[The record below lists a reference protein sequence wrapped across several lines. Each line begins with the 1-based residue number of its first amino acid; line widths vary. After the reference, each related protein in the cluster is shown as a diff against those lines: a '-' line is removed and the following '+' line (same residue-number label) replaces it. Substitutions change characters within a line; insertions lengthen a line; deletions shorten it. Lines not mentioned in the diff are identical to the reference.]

1 MNVSV
6 VPAEE
11 RPESLPS
18 DADSRPHLV
27 LCGADALVYT
37 LAEELANSRHRI
49 RVTVITPTRVRAD
62 VPDLAGLAGRGVT
75 WHKADR
81 LDEKTFQEAG
91 LGGATALALVMP
103 DDMINLHA
111 ALCARE
117 IEERLRVVVRMSSR
131 GLAKSVVRLFPDC
144 AVLSD
149 AEMAAPAFVA
159 AALGEVAPTHFR
171 RADRTLYVAHR
182 GDVPAR
188 RVVLTLTATDAE
200 GEVSVL
206 PAEPEPDWM
215 LPTDLVLA
223 EAVGRPPGEDVTRR
237 LLTRAGRRRRPFAT
251 FGRAVRA
258 ALNRKLGI
266 AVLITLATTLIAG
279 AVLNGADKEPHT
291 LWAQIY
297 ITLLTAV
304 GSSDVEEDQN
314 AIAQAAQLVLTIAGL
329 ALIPL
334 ITAAVVDGMVNA
346 RLALS
351 QGLLASE
358 LRDHVVLV
366 GLGTVGTQVMRQ
378 LHDLGVRVVAIDRNK
393 NAVGVKAAANRRI
406 PVIVGDA
413 SDEATLSAAAI
424 DTCRALVVLSTNDPS
439 NLEAAL
445 RARSAH
451 ENLRVVLRLF
461 DDDFAQRVESA
472 FGINTS
478 RSVSRL
484 CAPVFAAAL
493 LERDVHATIPV
504 DRHAVM
510 VATVTVAAGSSL
522 DGAPLEHA
530 DDPGQARVLGMS
542 AAGQEWVDWGPDRR
556 RVLAEG
562 DRILVV
568 ARRGGLRALAERAA
582 PAMNS

>member
-1 MNVSV
+1 MSV
-6 VPAEE
+6 LPANE
-11 RPESLPS
+11 RPEPAQS
-18 DADSRPHLV
+18 DEDGRSHLV

-37 LAEELANSRHRI
+37 LAEELANSRRRI
-49 RVTVITPTRVRAD
+49 RITVITPHRVRAD
-62 VPDLAGLAGRGVT
+62 VPDLAGLADRGVT
-75 WHKADR
+75 WHRADR

-91 LGGATALALVMP
+91 LSGAAALALVMP
-103 DDMINLHA
+103 DDMTNLHA

-117 IEERLRVVVRMSSR
+117 VEETLRVVVRMSSR
-131 GLAKSVVRLFPDC
+131 GLAKSVDRLFPDC

-171 RADRTLYVAHR
+171 RADRTLYVAQR
-182 GDVPAR
+182 ADVPAR
-188 RVVLTLTATDAE
+188 RVVLTLTVTDAE

-206 PAEPEPDWM
+206 PAEPSPEWM

-223 EAVGRPPGEDVTRR
+223 EAVGRPAGEDVTRR
-237 LLTRAGRRRRPFAT
+237 LLTRAGRKRRPFGY

-258 ALNRKLGI
+258 AASRKLGI
-266 AVLITLATTLIAG
+266 AVLITLATTIVAG
-279 AVLNGADKEPHT
+279 AVLNRYDEVDHG
-291 LWAQIY
+291 LWEQIY
-297 ITLLTAV
+297 VTLLTAV
-304 GSSDVEEDQN
+304 GASDVEEGYS

-346 RLALS
+346 RLAIT
-351 QGLLASE
+351 QGRLVSE

-393 NAVGVKAAANRRI
+393 NAVGVKAAQNREI

-413 SDEATLSAAAI
+413 SDEATLRAAAI

-451 ENLRVVLRLF
+451 EDLRVVLRLF

-472 FGINTS
+472 FQINTS

-493 LERDVHATIPV
+493 LDRDVHATIPV

-522 DGAPLEHA
+522 DGATLEQA
-530 DDPGQARVLGMS
+530 DHPGQARVLGMS
-542 AAGQEWVDWGPDRR
+542 AAGQQWIDWRPDPR

-568 ARRGGLRALAERAA
+568 ARRGGLRALAF
-582 PAMNS
+582 

>member
-1 MNVSV
+1 VSV
-6 VPAEE
+6 VPDGE
-11 RPESLPS
+11 RPEKIES
-18 DADSRPHLV
+18 DEDSRPHLV
-27 LCGADALVYT
+27 LCGSDALVYT
-37 LAEELANSRHRI
+37 LAEELANSRRRI
-49 RVTVITPTRVRAD
+49 RITVITPHRLRSD
-62 VPDLAGLAGRGVT
+62 VPDLAGLASRGVT
-75 WHKADR
+75 WLKADR
-81 LDEKTFQEAG
+81 LDEKAFQEAG
-91 LGGATALALVMP
+91 LDGASALALVMP

-117 IEERLRVVVRMSSR
+117 VEETLRVVVRMSSR
-131 GLAKSVVRLFPDC
+131 GLARSVARLFPDC

-182 GDVPAR
+182 ADVPAR
-188 RVVLTLTATDAE
+188 RVVLTLTVTDAE
-200 GEVSVL
+200 GEVNIL
-206 PAEPEPDWM
+206 PAAEPEPDWM

-223 EAVGRPPGEDVTRR
+223 EAVGGPPGEDVTRR
-237 LLTRAGRRRRPFAT
+237 VLTRAGRRRRPVFAVW
-251 FGRAVRA
+251 RAIRA
-258 ALNRKLGI
+258 ALSRKLGI
-266 AVLITLATTLIAG
+266 AVLITIATTLVAG
-279 AVLNGADKEPHT
+279 AVLNGFDKTDHS
-291 LWAQIY
+291 LWEQIY

-304 GSSDVEEDQN
+304 GSSDVQEGQN

-346 RLALS
+346 RLALT
-351 QGLLASE
+351 QGKLTTE

-393 NAVGVKAAANRRI
+393 NAVGVKAAGNRHI

-413 SDEATLSAAAI
+413 SDEATLGAAGI
-424 DTCRALVVLSTNDPS
+424 DTCRAFVVLSTNDPI

-451 ENLRVVLRLF
+451 EDLRVVLRLF
-461 DDDFAQRVESA
+461 DDDFAQRVETA
-472 FGINTS
+472 FQINTS
-478 RSVSRL
+478 RSVSRI

-510 VATVTVAAGSSL
+510 VATVTVSAGSQL

-530 DDPGQARVLGMS
+530 DHPGEARVLGMA
-542 AAGQEWVDWGPDRR
+542 AAGQEWIDWRPDRR
-556 RVLAEG
+556 RVLAED

-568 ARRGGLRALAERAA
+568 ARRGGLRALSELAGG
-582 PAMNS
+582 